1 MRWEMSGMHKAVITD
16 IDEAGRCAAGR
27 REGEMNEEEREEYVV
42 GKKWTTDLRER
53 NNKKE

>member
-1 MRWEMSGMHKAVITD
+1 MKLVGVQREG
-16 IDEAGRCAAGR
+16 
-27 REGEMNEEEREEYVV
+27 EGEMNEEAREEYVV